1 MEFTNIL
8 EMNFEKKVIDISGK
22 KMKTKKDF
30 ILSLAK
36 QAIEI
41 LKKKLEYQNRHTTHE
56 FRIIFSTIAH
66 EKKELMQWWADCLD
80 TL

>member
-1 MEFTNIL
+1 MSFGVYPYIGNEFW
-8 EMNFEKKVIDISGK
+8 KKVIDISGK

-41 LKKKLEYQNRHTTHE
+41 LKKKLGNQNN
-56 FRIIFSTIAH
+56 ILLMNL
-66 EKKELMQWWADCLD
+66 EL
-80 TL
+80 